1 MATGS
6 GEDRSRA
13 TVRRGAPPSSSSWS
27 EQYARRRAV
36 EARYPSVFH
45 VPLAR
50 KPSEVLFRY
59 LGERDRLLDVGAG
72 PGRTG
77 ERVRTRRP
85 HVEIRTL
92 DVDPSTSPD
101 YRSLDEVDGRFE
113 CVLLLEVV
121 EHLSAETAF
130 TLLGDLQHVLA
141 PGGRLLVSTPNVFHP
156 SAYFRDMTH
165 RTPIAYDEL
174 GGMLD
179 GCGYRVVEMARIY
192 NAPWVART
200 FRRTLGQPLHRWLG
214 IDFARSIVAVAEAG
228 ESEAAGRSEA

>member
-1 MATGS
+1 MTPESAGANPDS
-6 GEDRSRA
+6 SQRA
-13 TVRRGAPPSSSSWS
+13 APVASSWS
-27 EQYARRRAV
+27 DQYARRRAF
-36 EARYPSVFH
+36 EARFPSVFH
-45 VPLAR
+45 VPLVR
-50 KPSEVLFRY
+50 KPSEVLFGH

-101 YRSLDEVDGRFE
+101 YRSIDEVEGRFD

-121 EHLSAETAF
+121 EHLAPETAC
-130 TLLGDLQHVLA
+130 TLLGDLQRVLA

-179 GCGYRVVEMARIY
+179 GCGYRVVEMVRVY

-200 FRRTLGQPLHRWLG
+200 FRRTVATPLHRWLG
-214 IDFARSIVAVAEAG
+214 IDFARSIVAVAEASDSG
-228 ESEAAGRSEA
+228 GGASS